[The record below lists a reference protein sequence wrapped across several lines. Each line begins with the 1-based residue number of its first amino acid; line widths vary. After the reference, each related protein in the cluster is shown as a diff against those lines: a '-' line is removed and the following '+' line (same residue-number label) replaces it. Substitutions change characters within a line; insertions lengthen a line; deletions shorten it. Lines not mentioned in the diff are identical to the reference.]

1 MPKFGTGEMF
11 DTLWGAHPEWFTM
24 AHVPRP
30 RTFLQKAALRMD
42 DNGAMLQRVRATYPD
57 AFAFR
62 HRSHRPCRHR
72 SHNRCTAYCAPIIVR
87 TARARH
93 AWSDYSRT
101 TGNNGFGVVLRKG

>member
-11 DTLWGAHPEWFTM
+11 DTLRGAHPEWFTM

-62 HRSHRPCRHR
+62 HRSPLIALAHNTRHSTVGSR
-72 SHNRCTAYCAPIIVR
+72 VTMTLMSFCVR
-87 TARARH
+87 A
-93 AWSDYSRT
+93 SR
-101 TGNNGFGVVLRKG
+101 